1 MDEKRR
7 HHYKTGEVKA
17 NILKFMLAE
26 KYPLSEPTIREHL
39 QKEYEGIDQSTIN
52 KHLNK
57 LQDIGCIEKIPTVEG
72 TRMSYWDIINVMQL
86 LKIRELFKEI
96 DLSKYEKS
104 FLLIIQTW
112 GHNLSSPDG
121 LQVYLRVLL
130 SPEFFEACISIGIDK
145 LNEKAW
151 DFYRHGDGFSY
162 FELVIEKQERFYI
175 TYIKPNPRFDIGEE
189 TFRHTLAEIAHI
201 SKGESGD
208 MVCKMLVQKLPGL
221 SSDAYTELRFIVELM
236 GGYTNLFNQSY
247 LGLFFAHYFH
257 QDLLT
262 NIASPD
268 EIDFIR
274 KIKNNNVAYHRAK
287 KSEDAFKIKILS
299 DLKIESE
306 IIFKY
311 NQPSLFS
318 EGCKTSDEV
327 YEVLQKYYNNFL

>member
-1 MDEKRR
+1 MDEKRKY
-7 HHYKTGEVKA
+7 HYRTGEVKA
-17 NILKFMLAE
+17 HILELILTEKF
-26 KYPLSEPTIREHL
+26 PLSEPTIRENL

-57 LQDIGCIEKIPTVEG
+57 LQDIGCIEKIPTVAG
-72 TRMSYWDIINVMQL
+72 TRMSYWDITNVPQL
-86 LKIRELFKEI
+86 RKIREIFKEI
-96 DLSKYEKS
+96 NLSKYEKS

-112 GHNLSSPDG
+112 GYDLRSPDG
-121 LQVYLRVLL
+121 LQVYLRVLI
-130 SPEFFEACISIGIDK
+130 SPSFFEACINIGIDI
-145 LNEKAW
+145 NENAW
-151 DFYRHGDGFSY
+151 NFYRHSDGFGY
-162 FELVIEKQERFYI
+162 FELIIEKQERFYT
-175 TYIKPNPRFDIGEE
+175 TYIKPNPRIDMGEE

-201 SKGESGD
+201 LKGESEGV
-208 MVCKMLVQKLPGL
+208 VCKMLVQKLPGL
-221 SSDAYTELRFIVELM
+221 SRDVYTELYDIVTLM
-236 GGYTNLFNQSY
+236 ESYTNLFNQYY
-247 LGLFFAHYFH
+247 LGLFLVHYFN

-274 KIKNNNVAYHRAK
+274 KIKNNNVAYHKAK
-287 KSEDAFKIKILS
+287 KSEDAYKIKILS

-327 YEVLQKYYNNFL
+327 YELLQKHYNNFL